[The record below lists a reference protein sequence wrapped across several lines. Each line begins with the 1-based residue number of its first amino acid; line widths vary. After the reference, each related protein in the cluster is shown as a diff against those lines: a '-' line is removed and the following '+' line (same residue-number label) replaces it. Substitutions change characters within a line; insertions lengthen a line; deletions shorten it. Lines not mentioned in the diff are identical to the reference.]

1 MSHRSLAAE
10 PSARAQVISGLR
22 EAADY
27 LDQHPGVPVSEHGWT
42 LLSFPG
48 RASDDAGHA
57 AVDEVAAMLGV
68 TVKDDTPG
76 GGHYRAVKSFGPV
89 TYEFVHVSSGYQ
101 AAYQA
106 AYQAV
111 MSYSGAVTPAGLPD
125 AA

>member
-1 MSHRSLAAE
+1 MPHHSIAGE
-10 PSARAQVISGLR
+10 PSARAWVISGLR

-57 AVDEVAAMLGV
+57 AVDQVAAILGV
-68 TVKDDTPG
+68 TARDDTPG

-89 TYEFVHVSSGYQ
+89 TYEFVHVSTGYR
-101 AAYQA
+101 A

-111 MSYSGAVTPAGLPD
+111 MSYSGAVTPASLPD